1 MRSIVLALF
10 AIVIG
15 SGPAI
20 AEDAAVGDQGA
31 RPLLTFISDVTTF
44 EGMYY
49 SVHDYCSQ
57 FTTKSVADLS
67 KNSWLNTN
75 ASLLSARDDAVNRIM
90 TTVSQRENGKDA
102 SEKIFEWV
110 KTIIVK
116 ARANDRLY
124 KDLVPL
130 QDKLGP
136 CTKRLGEMNSQSM
149 RFEKISPASYAFWQQ
164 HRSP

>member
-1 MRSIVLALF
+1 MRSILLALS
-10 AIVIG
+10 VVMIG
-15 SGPAI
+15 GGSAI
-20 AEDAAVGDQGA
+20 AEDAVLGDQGV
-31 RPLLTFISDVTTF
+31 RPLLTFVSDVTTF

-57 FTTKSVADLS
+57 YTTKSVADLS

-75 ASLLSARDDAVNRIM
+75 SSLLSARDDAVNRLM

-102 SEKIFEWV
+102 SEKIYEWV

-124 KDLVPL
+124 KDIVPL
-130 QDKLGP
+130 QDKLVA
-136 CTKRLGEMNSQSM
+136 CNKRLGEMNSQSM
-149 RFEKISPASYAFWQQ
+149 RFESISPASYSFWLQ